1 MKITYFLYVVGKFL
15 NSTPSDIL
23 LYLLDSMITLCN
35 APLCCA
41 LVLYNRQI
49 KLIREVQVA
58 EFCPFSQSPTAVKV

>member
-35 APLCCA
+35 APVMLCPCIIQQA
-41 LVLYNRQI
+41 N
-49 KLIREVQVA
+49 
-58 EFCPFSQSPTAVKV
+58 